1 MYRFKQI
8 DKYTALVERKLLPAG
23 RGYLTHV
30 RRQVYNFSFDDI
42 DKKEEEERR
51 LLAALNSNGANGEDD
66 LGVGDEE
73 EPEELL
79 SQDPKEWKARALYH
93 TVFLVGL
100 SDDRTYEQKQD
111 HYAVLGL
118 SHLRYK
124 ATPDQIK
131 FARTL
136 PPFLSWP
143 PLI

>member
-100 SDDRTYEQKQD
+100 SDD
-111 HYAVLGL
+111 
-118 SHLRYK
+118 
-124 ATPDQIK
+124 QIY
-131 FARTL
+131 
-136 PPFLSWP
+136 
-143 PLI
+143 